1 MQNNSIMTKMSANPS
16 NLAQNVEKHLSKNS
30 CKQRTLG
37 IIGGMSWES
46 TESYYRLIN
55 EGIKARLGNL
65 HSADLLI
72 HSVDFAPIEI
82 LQAKGAWDEMGKVLA
97 NSGKRLQAAGAQG
110 LLIATNTMHKVVDDV
125 QAATNLPIIHIAD
138 VTAAA
143 IKQQGLTKVAL
154 LGTQFT
160 MTEDFYKQRLIDA
173 GLQVLIP
180 ETGAR
185 AEVHRII
192 YEELCQG
199 QLLDSSRQY
208 YQQVTK
214 NLADKG
220 AKGVILG
227 CTEIGLLIQQ
237 ADSPIS
243 VFDTTA
249 IHAAAAVDFLLSS
262 WF

>member
-1 MQNNSIMTKMSANPS
+1 MSISQATA
-16 NLAQNVEKHLSKNS
+16 
-30 CKQRTLG
+30 KQKTLG

-55 EGIKARLGNL
+55 EGIKKRLGNL

-72 HSVDFAPIEI
+72 HSVDFAPIEA
-82 LQAKGAWDEMGKVLA
+82 LQAKGAWDEMGEILA

-110 LLIATNTMHKVVDDV
+110 LLLATNTMHNVIADI

-138 VTAAA
+138 VTATA
-143 IKQQGLTKVAL
+143 IKREGLTKIAL

-160 MTEDFYKQRLIDA
+160 MTQDFYKQRLIDA

-180 ETGAR
+180 DADAR
-185 AEVHRII
+185 AEVNRII

-199 QLLDSSRQY
+199 QLLERSRQH
-208 YQQVTK
+208 YQQVIQE
-214 NLADKG
+214 LADKG
-220 AKGVILG
+220 AEGVILG

-237 ADSPIS
+237 QDSPIP
-243 VFDTTA
+243 VFDTTT
-249 IHAAAAVDFLLSS
+249 IHAAAAVDFLLDNAV
-262 WF
+262 

>member
-1 MQNNSIMTKMSANPS
+1 MSANPS

-30 CKQRTLG
+30 CKQITLG

-55 EGIKARLGNL
+55 EGIKARIGNL

-160 MTEDFYKQRLIDA
+160 MTENFYKQRLIDA

-185 AEVHRII
+185 EEVHRII

-208 YQQVTK
+208 YQQVIED
-214 NLADKG
+214 LADKG
-220 AKGVILG
+220 TEGVILG

-237 ADSPIS
+237 ADSPIP

>member
-1 MQNNSIMTKMSANPS
+1 MSANPS

-30 CKQRTLG
+30 CKQITLG

-72 HSVDFAPIEI
+72 HSVDFAPIEA
-82 LQAKGAWDEMGKVLA
+82 LQAQGAWDEMGKVLA

-208 YQQVTK
+208 YQQVTE

-237 ADSPIS
+237 ADSPIP

>member
-1 MQNNSIMTKMSANPS
+1 MSVNQSNAAQQSAKQSPS
-16 NLAQNVEKHLSKNS
+16 RTLS
-30 CKQRTLG
+30 KQRTLG

-55 EGIKARLGNL
+55 EGIKAKLGNL
-65 HSADLLI
+65 HSADLLL
-72 HSVDFAPIEI
+72 HSVDFAPIEA
-82 LQAKGAWDEMGKVLA
+82 LQAKGAWDEMGAILA

-110 LLIATNTMHKVVDDV
+110 LLIATNTMHKVIDDV

-138 VTAAA
+138 VTAKA
-143 IKQQGLTKVAL
+143 IKKQGFTKVAL

-160 MTEDFYKQRLIDA
+160 MTQDFYKQRLINA

-180 ETGAR
+180 ENDAR

-199 QLLDSSRQY
+199 QLLGSSSQY
-208 YQQVTK
+208 YQQVIQD
-214 NLADKG
+214 LANKG
-220 AKGVILG
+220 VEGVILG

-237 ADSPIS
+237 ADSPIP

-249 IHAAAAVDFLLSS
+249 IHAAAAVDFLLSY
-262 WF
+262 

>member
-1 MQNNSIMTKMSANPS
+1 MSANQSNVAQQSAKQSPS
-16 NLAQNVEKHLSKNS
+16 KTLSK
-30 CKQRTLG
+30 QITLG

-55 EGIKARLGNL
+55 EGVKAKLGNL
-65 HSADLLI
+65 HSADLLL
-72 HSVDFAPIEI
+72 HSVDFAAIEA
-82 LQAKGAWDEMGKVLA
+82 LQAKGAWDEMGAILA

-110 LLIATNTMHKVVDDV
+110 LLIATNTMHKVIDDV
-125 QAATNLPIIHIAD
+125 QASTNLPIIHIAD

-154 LGTQFT
+154 LGTRFT
-160 MTEDFYKQRLIDA
+160 MTQDFYKQRLIDA

-180 ETGAR
+180 ENDAR
-185 AEVHRII
+185 AEVHGII

-199 QLLDSSRQY
+199 QLLASSRQY
-208 YQQVTK
+208 YQQVIQD
-214 NLADKG
+214 LANKG
-220 AKGVILG
+220 AEGVILG

-237 ADSPIS
+237 ADSPIP

-249 IHAAAAVDFLLSS
+249 IHAAAAVDFLLSH
-262 WF
+262 

>member
-1 MQNNSIMTKMSANPS
+1 MSANPS
-16 NLAQNVEKHLSKNS
+16 NLAQNVEKYLSKNS
-30 CKQRTLG
+30 CKQITLG

-72 HSVDFAPIEI
+72 HSVDFAPIEA
-82 LQAKGAWDEMGKVLA
+82 LQAQGAWNEMGKVLA

-125 QAATNLPIIHIAD
+125 QSATNLPIIHIAD

-160 MTEDFYKQRLIDA
+160 MTENFYKQRLIDA
-173 GLQVLIP
+173 SLQVLIP
-180 ETGAR
+180 ETVAR

-208 YQQVTK
+208 YQQVIED
-214 NLADKG
+214 LADKG
-220 AKGVILG
+220 AEGVILG

-237 ADSPIS
+237 VDSPIS

-262 WF
+262 

>member
-1 MQNNSIMTKMSANPS
+1 MAAK
-16 NLAQNVEKHLSKNS
+16 E
-30 CKQRTLG
+30 QRTLG

-55 EGIKARLGNL
+55 EGIKAELGNL

-72 HSVDFAPIEI
+72 HSVDFAPIGE
-82 LQAKGAWDEMGKVLA
+82 LQAQGAWDEMGAILA

-125 QAATNLPIIHIAD
+125 QAVTNLPIIHIAD
-138 VTAAA
+138 ATAKA
-143 IKQQGLTKVAL
+143 IQAQGLTKIAL

-160 MTEDFYKQRLIDA
+160 MTQEFYKQRLIDA

-180 ETGAR
+180 ENDAR

-192 YEELCQG
+192 YDELCQG
-199 QLLDSSRQY
+199 QFLDSSRHY
-208 YQQVTK
+208 YSQVIK
-214 NLADKG
+214 DLANKG
-220 AKGVILG
+220 AEGVILG

-237 ADSPIS
+237 ADSPIA

-249 IHAAAAVDFLLSS
+249 IHAAAAVDFLLSH
-262 WF
+262 

>member
-1 MQNNSIMTKMSANPS
+1 MSANPS

-72 HSVDFAPIEI
+72 HSVDFAPIEA
-82 LQAKGAWDEMGKVLA
+82 LQAQGAWDEMGKVLA

-208 YQQVTK
+208 YQQVTE

-237 ADSPIS
+237 ADSPIP

-262 WF
+262 

>member
-1 MQNNSIMTKMSANPS
+1 MAAK
-16 NLAQNVEKHLSKNS
+16 
-30 CKQRTLG
+30 KQRTLG

-55 EGIKARLGNL
+55 EGIKAELGNL

-72 HSVDFAPIEI
+72 HSVDFAPIGE
-82 LQAKGAWDEMGKVLA
+82 LQAQGAWDEMGARLA
-97 NSGKRLQAAGAQG
+97 KSGKRLQAAGAQG
-110 LLIATNTMHKVVDDV
+110 LLIATNTMHKVIDDV

-138 VTAAA
+138 ATAKA
-143 IKQQGLTKVAL
+143 IQAQGLTKIAL

-160 MTEDFYKQRLIDA
+160 MTQDFYKQRLIDA

-180 ETGAR
+180 ENDAR

-192 YEELCQG
+192 YDELCQG
-199 QLLDSSRQY
+199 QFLDSSRQY
-208 YQQVTK
+208 YSQVIK
-214 NLADKG
+214 DLANEG
-220 AKGVILG
+220 AEGVILG

-237 ADSPIS
+237 ADSPIA

-249 IHAAAAVDFLLSS
+249 IHAAAAVDFLLSH
-262 WF
+262 

>member
-1 MQNNSIMTKMSANPS
+1 MAAK
-16 NLAQNVEKHLSKNS
+16 
-30 CKQRTLG
+30 KQRTLG

-55 EGIKARLGNL
+55 EGIKAELGNL

-72 HSVDFAPIEI
+72 HSVDFAPIGE
-82 LQAKGAWDEMGKVLA
+82 LQAQGAWDEMGAILA
-97 NSGKRLQAAGAQG
+97 KSGKRLQAAGAQG
-110 LLIATNTMHKVVDDV
+110 LLIATNTMHKVIDDV

-138 VTAAA
+138 ATAKA
-143 IKQQGLTKVAL
+143 IQAQGLTKITL

-160 MTEDFYKQRLIDA
+160 MTQDFYKQRLIDA

-180 ETGAR
+180 ENDAR

-192 YEELCQG
+192 YDELCQG
-199 QLLDSSRQY
+199 QFLDSSRQY
-208 YQQVTK
+208 YSQVIK
-214 NLADKG
+214 DLANEG
-220 AKGVILG
+220 AEGVILG

-237 ADSPIS
+237 ADSPIA

-249 IHAAAAVDFLLSS
+249 IHAAAAVDFLLSH
-262 WF
+262 

>member
-1 MQNNSIMTKMSANPS
+1 MSANQSNVAQQSAKQSPS
-16 NLAQNVEKHLSKNS
+16 KTLS
-30 CKQRTLG
+30 KQRTLG

-55 EGIKARLGNL
+55 EGVKAKLGNL
-65 HSADLLI
+65 HSADLLL
-72 HSVDFAPIEI
+72 HSVDFAAIEA
-82 LQAKGAWDEMGKVLA
+82 LQAKGAWDEMGAILA

-110 LLIATNTMHKVVDDV
+110 LLIATNTMHKVIDDV
-125 QAATNLPIIHIAD
+125 QASTNLPIIHIAD

-160 MTEDFYKQRLIDA
+160 MTQDFYKQRLIDA

-180 ETGAR
+180 ETDAR

-199 QLLDSSRQY
+199 QLLASSRQY
-208 YQQVTK
+208 YQQVIQD
-214 NLADKG
+214 LANKG
-220 AKGVILG
+220 AEGVILG
-227 CTEIGLLIQQ
+227 CTEIGLLIKQ
-237 ADSPIS
+237 ADSPIP

-249 IHAAAAVDFLLSS
+249 IHAAAAVDFLLSH
-262 WF
+262 

>member
-1 MQNNSIMTKMSANPS
+1 MSANQSNAAQQSAKQSPS
-16 NLAQNVEKHLSKNS
+16 RTLS
-30 CKQRTLG
+30 KQRTLG

-55 EGIKARLGNL
+55 EGIKAKLGNL

-72 HSVDFAPIEI
+72 HSVDFAPIEA
-82 LQAKGAWDEMGKVLA
+82 LQAKGAWDEMGAILA

-143 IKQQGLTKVAL
+143 IKQQGFTKVAL

-160 MTEDFYKQRLIDA
+160 MTQDFYKQRLIDA

-180 ETGAR
+180 ENDAR

-199 QLLDSSRQY
+199 QLLASSRQY
-208 YQQVTK
+208 YQQVIQD
-214 NLADKG
+214 LANKG
-220 AKGVILG
+220 AEGVILG

-237 ADSPIS
+237 ADSPIP

-249 IHAAAAVDFLLSS
+249 IHAAAAVDFLLSH
-262 WF
+262 

>member
-1 MQNNSIMTKMSANPS
+1 MSANPS

-72 HSVDFAPIEI
+72 HSVDFAPIEV
-82 LQAKGAWDEMGKVLA
+82 LQAQGAWDEMGKVLA

-208 YQQVTK
+208 YQQVTE